1 MLIDRDVRFSLL
13 ATIDFLKSEFD
24 WVSVQDII
32 NYLERRTMRIY
43 DRRSIY
49 SHIKALEQ
57 FKLIESK
64 LVRHNTKMVKWI
76 WTS

>member
-13 ATIDFLKSEFD
+13 TTIDFLKSEFD

-49 SHIKALEQ
+49 GHIKALEQ

>member
-13 ATIDFLKSEFD
+13 LTIDFLKSEFE

-49 SHIKALEQ
+49 GHIKALEQ
-57 FKLIESK
+57 FELIQSK
-64 LVRHNTKMVKWI
+64 HIRHNQKVVRWI
-76 WTS
+76 WTN